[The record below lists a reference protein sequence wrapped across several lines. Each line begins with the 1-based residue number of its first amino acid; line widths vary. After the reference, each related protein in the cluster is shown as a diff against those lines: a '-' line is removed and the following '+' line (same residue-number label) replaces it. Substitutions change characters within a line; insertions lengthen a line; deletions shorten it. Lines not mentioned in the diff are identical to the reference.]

1 MAVTVMTITRSN
13 RSKPNT
19 IKCPISN
26 RTNRAFYRMARTKVE
41 INAQLAENQQQVL
54 RALSTTNPDTNK
66 MLREAIFQ
74 ELKAARNA
82 IVNSIK
88 FKEDP
93 RGTAHAVRRYVAKK
107 YLGGVVSILPTRH
120 SPGPKTNYEPPRKP
134 RTGQRGGNRM
144 LRSQRTDDIMH
155 YGPMDRDFILYYVD
169 QGTNPRYAAGRNGKW
184 GRSGGNRTF
193 GKLQDEGEY
202 FRGSIAP
209 RNFFGKTGPQAMQ
222 HAVENLGR
230 IIDEEW
236 QKVINS

>member
-1 MAVTVMTITRSN
+1 
-13 RSKPNT
+13 
-19 IKCPISN
+19 
-26 RTNRAFYRMARTKVE
+26 MARTKVE
-41 INAQLAENQQQVL
+41 INAQLTKNQQQVL

-88 FKEDP
+88 FKADP

-120 SPGPKTNYEPPRKP
+120 APGPKNSYEPNRIVYPGMK
-134 RTGQRGGNRM
+134 GHRGGNRR

-169 QGTNPRYAAGRNGKW
+169 KGTNPRYANGRNGKW
-184 GRSGGNRTF
+184 TKSGNKTF
-193 GKLQDEGEY
+193 GKLQSEGDY

-209 RNFFGKTGPQAMQ
+209 RNFFGQSGPQAMQ
-222 HAVENLGR
+222 QAVDNLGR

-236 QKVINS
+236 QKIINS

>member
-1 MAVTVMTITRSN
+1 
-13 RSKPNT
+13 
-19 IKCPISN
+19 
-26 RTNRAFYRMARTKVE
+26 MARTKVE

-120 SPGPKTNYEPPRKP
+120 ATGPKNRYEPPRKVYP
-134 RTGQRGGNRM
+134 GMKGHRGGNRR

-169 QGTNPRYAAGRNGKW
+169 KGTNPRYANGRNGKW
-184 GRSGGNRTF
+184 TKSGNKTF
-193 GKLQDEGEY
+193 AKLQAEGDY

-209 RNFFGKTGPQAMQ
+209 RNFFSQSGPRAMQ
-222 HAVENLGR
+222 QAVENLGR

-236 QKVINS
+236 QKIIKQ

>member
-1 MAVTVMTITRSN
+1 
-13 RSKPNT
+13 
-19 IKCPISN
+19 
-26 RTNRAFYRMARTKVE
+26 MARTKIE
-41 INAQLAENQQQVL
+41 INAQLAENHQQVL

-74 ELKAARNA
+74 ELKAARNT

-120 SPGPKTNYEPPRKP
+120 SPGPKTSYEPPRKL
-134 RTGQRGGNRM
+134 RQGKRGGNRQ

-169 QGTNPRYAAGRNGKW
+169 QGTNPRYANGRNGKW
-184 GRSGGNRTF
+184 TKSGNKTF
-193 GKLQDEGEY
+193 AKLQEDGDY
-202 FRGSIAP
+202 FRGSISA
-209 RNFFGKTGPQAMQ
+209 RNFFGRSGPQAMQ
-222 HAVENLGR
+222 RAVENLGR

-236 QKVINS
+236 QKIIKQ